1 MMKNI
6 TLLAAACLCSISA
19 FSTRYLVQ
27 TGLDSDAKWTRTLQE
42 GEELIDLTEKGKK
55 LNEVYKQGEHE
66 WWLAAGDYEI
76 TASMNFVNGVKIY
89 GGFAGT
95 ETSLATRAQA
105 DNAQPWEFENIT
117 SITGNN
123 TFPIFT
129 CTANLPIET
138 ILDGVTVQNGVT
150 SGNGGGMTIRPNGY
164 VRNCRFLYNTASGQG
179 GAILFNGGGTVEDSY
194 FFNNNAKLGGACHIA
209 KISSITGCLF
219 ENNIAEQGGAI
230 RSQATDGTIANC
242 IIRNNTAT
250 TNGSGIYTQTATTSA
265 TKIINCL
272 IYGNKTNVAIY
283 MYGADIINC
292 TVDGGNLN
300 SVYVTT
306 AGGKIINSVF
316 TSDIQSNLAT
326 GVEFTNNAYKAIT
339 ATETIGNVEWT
350 TSNNIQITDGNFG
363 FTNAANGDYT
373 LASTSPLINAGT
385 DVSEDYALAATDLIG
400 TTRPQ
405 GAAYDLGAYECPYYT
420 ISVTIEGSEYGT
432 IYDDKGTAIP
442 SETSTSI
449 RKGSTLSGYITT
461 NTGYEIAEAYYT
473 NAEGTKTDLK
483 NQIIE
488 DAGTGRWNYTLT
500 ITEDMDITVVFKA
513 KGSTTNLQANNIN
526 AFRCT
531 VNNGMLQ
538 VSGLQL
544 GETIS
549 IYNITGSKVAE
560 LTASDSNTSV
570 TLQQGIY
577 LVRAAGQT
585 KKIILN

>member
-27 TGLDSDAKWTRTLQE
+27 TGAEADAKWTRELQV
-42 GEELIDLTEKGKK
+42 GEVLIDLTTQGKK
-55 LNEVYKQGEHE
+55 LNEVYKQGENE

-95 ETSLATRAQA
+95 ETSLAERAQA

-129 CTANLPIET
+129 CTAALPIET
-138 ILDGVTVQNGVT
+138 ILDGVTVQNGVQT

-179 GAILFNGGGTVEDSY
+179 GAILFNGGGTIENSY

-272 IYGNKTNVAIY
+272 IYGNRTKVAIY

-292 TVDGGNLN
+292 TVDGGDVN

-316 TSDIQSNLAT
+316 TSDIQSDLAT
-326 GVEFTNNAYKAIT
+326 GVEFTNNAYAAIK
-339 ATETIGNVEWT
+339 GNDGWT
-350 TSNNIQITDGNFG
+350 NSNNLEITDGNFG
-363 FTNAANGDYT
+363 FTDAANGDYT
-373 LASTSPLINAGT
+373 LASTSPLIDAGI
-385 DVSEDYALAATDLIG
+385 DVSESYTLAATDLIG

-405 GAAYDLGAYECPYYT
+405 GTAYDLGAYECPYYT
-420 ISVTIEGSEYGT
+420 INVTIEGSEYGA
-432 IYDDKGTAIP
+432 IYDDQDQQIP
-442 SETSTSI
+442 SGISTSLK
-449 RKGSTLSGYITT
+449 KGSTLSGYITI
-461 NTGYEIAEAYYT
+461 NEGCEVAEAYYT
-473 NAEGTKTDLK
+473 NAAGTKKDLK
-483 NQIIE
+483 DQVSI
-488 DAGTGRWNYTLT
+488 DAGTGNLIYAWT
-500 ITEDMDITVVFKA
+500 ITEDMDIKVVFQK
-513 KGSTTNLQANNIN
+513 KGTSTNLQENNIN
-526 AFRCT
+526 PFRCT

-538 VSGLQL
+538 VSGIQI
-544 GETIS
+544 GETII
-549 IYNITGSKVAE
+549 IYNIAGSKVAE
-560 LTASDSNTSV
+560 RTVSESTMSIA
-570 TLQQGIY
+570 LQQGIY
-577 LVRAAGQT
+577 IVRAAGQT

>member
-1 MMKNI
+1 MMKHI

-95 ETSLATRAQA
+95 ETNVEERAQSEG
-105 DNAQPWEFENIT
+105 AQPWEF
-117 SITGNN
+117 GNSTILDGKN
-123 TFPIFT
+123 TIPVFGCSSAPSV
-129 CTANLPIET
+129 ET
-138 ILDGVTVQNGVT
+138 ILDGVTVQNGNQA
-150 SGNGGGMTIRPNGY
+150 SGNGGGMTIRNNCY
-164 VRNCRFLYNTASGQG
+164 VRNCRFLNNTASNQG
-179 GAILFNGGGTVEDSY
+179 GAIICNGGGTVEDSY
-194 FFNNNAKLGGACHIA
+194 FSGNNATLGGACHIA
-209 KISSITGCLF
+209 ATSSITGCLF
-219 ENNIAEQGGAI
+219 ENNTANNGGAI

-250 TNGSGIYTQTATTSA
+250 ANGSGIYTQSNASA
-265 TKIINCL
+265 NKIINCL
-272 IYGNKTNVAIY
+272 IYGNQTKVAVY
-283 MYGADIINC
+283 MRGADIINC
-292 TVDGGNLN
+292 TVDGGDVN

-316 TSDIQSNLAT
+316 TTPVESALTT
-326 GVEFTNNAYKAIT
+326 GVEFMNNAYASIK
-339 ATETIGNVEWT
+339 GNDEWT
-350 TSNNIQITDGNFG
+350 NSNNKEITNGEFG
-363 FTNAANGDYT
+363 FTDAASGDYT
-373 LASTSPLINAGT
+373 LASTSQLINAGT
-385 DVSEDYALAATDLIG
+385 DIHADYASAATDLIG

-405 GAAYDLGAYECPYYT
+405 GTAYDLGAYECPYYT
-420 ISVTIEGSEYGT
+420 IKVTIEGSEYGT
-432 IYDDKGTAIP
+432 IYDDKDQPIATGAQI
-442 SETSTSI
+442 SLI
-449 RKGSTLSGYITT
+449 KGSTLSGYITI
-461 NTGYEIAEAYYT
+461 NEGYEIAKASYT
-473 NAEGTKTDLK
+473 NAAGTEIDLK
-483 NQIIE
+483 KQIIE
-488 DAGTGRWNYTLT
+488 DATITGRWNYTWT
-500 ITEDMDITVVFKA
+500 VTEDMDIKVVFQT

-526 AFRCT
+526 PFRCM

-549 IYNITGSKVAE
+549 IYNIAGSKVAE

>member
-27 TGLDSDAKWTRTLQE
+27 TGAEADAKWTRELQV
-42 GEELIDLTEKGKK
+42 GEVLIDLTTQGKK
-55 LNEVYKQGEHE
+55 LNEVYKQGENE

-95 ETSLATRAQA
+95 ETSLAERTQA

-129 CTANLPIET
+129 CTAALPIET
-138 ILDGVTVQNGVT
+138 ILDGVTVQNGVQT

-179 GAILFNGGGTVEDSY
+179 GAILFNGGGTVENSY

-272 IYGNKTNVAIY
+272 IYGNRTKVAIY

-292 TVDGGNLN
+292 TVDGGDVN

-316 TSDIQSNLAT
+316 TTPVESALTT
-326 GVEFTNNAYKAIT
+326 GVEFMNNAYASIK
-339 ATETIGNVEWT
+339 GNDEWT
-350 TSNNIQITDGNFG
+350 NSNNKEITNSEFG
-363 FTNAANGDYT
+363 FTDAASGDYT
-373 LASTSPLINAGT
+373 LTSTSPLINAGT
-385 DVSEDYALAATDLIG
+385 DVSADYALAATDLIG

-405 GAAYDLGAYECPYYT
+405 GTAYDLGAYECPYYT
-420 ISVTIEGSEYGT
+420 ISVTIDGSDYGA
-432 IYDDKGTAIP
+432 IYDEQGTAIQ
-442 SETSTSI
+442 SGTSTSI

-473 NAEGTKTDLK
+473 NAEETTTDLK
-483 NQIIE
+483 DIITE
-488 DAGTGRWNYTLT
+488 DTGTAGRWNYTLT

>member
-27 TGLDSDAKWTRTLQE
+27 TGAEADAKWTRELQV
-42 GEELIDLTEKGKK
+42 GEVLIDLTTQGKK
-55 LNEVYKQGEHE
+55 LNEVYKQGENE

-95 ETSLATRAQA
+95 ETSLAERAQA

-129 CTANLPIET
+129 CTAALPIET
-138 ILDGVTVQNGVT
+138 ILDGVTVQNGVQT

-179 GAILFNGGGTVEDSY
+179 GAILFNGGGTVENSY

-272 IYGNKTNVAIY
+272 IYGNRTKVAIY

-292 TVDGGNLN
+292 TVDGGNVN

-316 TSDIQSNLAT
+316 TSDIQSDLAT
-326 GVEFTNNAYKAIT
+326 GVEFTNNAYAAIK
-339 ATETIGNVEWT
+339 GNDGWT
-350 TSNNIQITDGNFG
+350 NSNNLEITDGNFG
-363 FTNAANGDYT
+363 FTDAANGDYT
-373 LASTSPLINAGT
+373 LASTSPLIDAGI
-385 DVSEDYALAATDLIG
+385 DVSESYTLAATDLFG

-405 GAAYDLGAYECPYYT
+405 GTAYDLGAYECPYYT
-420 ISVTIEGSEYGT
+420 INVTIEGSEYGA
-432 IYDDKGTAIP
+432 IYDDQNHQIP
-442 SETSTSI
+442 SGTSTNL
-449 RKGSTLSGYITT
+449 RKGSTLSGYITI
-461 NTGYEIAEAYYT
+461 NEGCKVAEAYYT
-473 NAEGTKTDLK
+473 NAAGTKKDLK
-483 NQIIE
+483 DQVSI
-488 DAGTGRWNYTLT
+488 DAGTGNLIYAWT
-500 ITEDMDITVVFKA
+500 ITEDMDIKVVFQE
-513 KGSTTNLQANNIN
+513 KGTSTNLQEDNIN
-526 AFRCT
+526 PFRCT

-538 VSGLQL
+538 VSGIQI
-544 GETIS
+544 GETII
-549 IYNITGSKVAE
+549 IYNIAGSKVAE
-560 LTASDSNTSV
+560 RTVSESTMSIA
-570 TLQQGIY
+570 LQQGIY
-577 LVRAAGQT
+577 IVRAAGQT

>member
-27 TGLDSDAKWTRTLQE
+27 TGAEADAKWTRELQV
-42 GEELIDLTEKGKK
+42 GEVLIDLTTQGKK
-55 LNEVYKQGEHE
+55 LNEVYKQGENE

-95 ETSLATRAQA
+95 ETSLAERAQA

-129 CTANLPIET
+129 CTAALPIET

-179 GAILFNGGGTVEDSY
+179 GAILFNGGGTIENSY

-272 IYGNKTNVAIY
+272 IYGNRTKVAIY

-292 TVDGGNLN
+292 TVDGGDVN

-316 TSDIQSNLAT
+316 TSDIQSDLAT
-326 GVEFTNNAYKAIT
+326 GVEFTNNAYAAIK
-339 ATETIGNVEWT
+339 GNDGWT
-350 TSNNIQITDGNFG
+350 NSNNLEITDGNFG
-363 FTNAANGDYT
+363 FTDAANGDYT
-373 LASTSPLINAGT
+373 LASTSPLIDAGI
-385 DVSEDYALAATDLIG
+385 DVSENYTLATTDLFG

-405 GAAYDLGAYECPYYT
+405 GTAYDLGAYECPYYT
-420 ISVTIEGSEYGT
+420 INVTIEGSEYGA
-432 IYDDKGTAIP
+432 IYDDQNHQIP
-442 SETSTSI
+442 SGTSTNL
-449 RKGSTLSGYITT
+449 RKGSTLSGYITI
-461 NTGYEIAEAYYT
+461 NEGCKVAEAYYT
-473 NAEGTKTDLK
+473 NAAGTKKDLK
-483 NQIIE
+483 DQVSI
-488 DAGTGRWNYTLT
+488 DTGTGNLIYAWT
-500 ITEDMDITVVFKA
+500 ITEDMDIKVVFQE
-513 KGSTTNLQANNIN
+513 KGTSTNLQEDNIN
-526 AFRCT
+526 LFRCT

-538 VSGLQL
+538 VSGIQI
-544 GETIS
+544 GETII
-549 IYNITGSKVAE
+549 IYNIAGSKVAE
-560 LTASDSNTSV
+560 RTVSESTMSIA
-570 TLQQGIY
+570 LQQGIY
-577 LVRAAGQT
+577 IVRAAGQT

>member
-1 MMKNI
+1 MKKHYL
-6 TLLAAACLCSISA
+6 TVAVACLLSIPA

-27 TGLDSDAKWTRTLQE
+27 TGAEGDAKWTRALQD
-42 GEELIDLTEKGKK
+42 GEELIDLTQKGQK
-55 LNEVYKQGEHE
+55 LNEVYKQGANE
-66 WWLAAGDYEI
+66 WWLAAGNYDV

-95 ETSLATRAQA
+95 ETNVEERAQSEG
-105 DNAQPWEFENIT
+105 AQPWEF
-117 SITGNN
+117 GNPTILDGKN
-123 TFPIFT
+123 TIPVFGCSSAPSV
-129 CTANLPIET
+129 ET
-138 ILDGVTVQNGVT
+138 ILDGVTVQNGNQA
-150 SGNGGGMTIRPNGY
+150 SGNGGGMTIRNNCY
-164 VRNCRFLYNTASGQG
+164 VRNCRFLNNTASNQG
-179 GAILFNGGGTVEDSY
+179 GAIICNGGGTVEDSY
-194 FFNNNAKLGGACHIA
+194 FSGNNATLGGACHIA
-209 KISSITGCLF
+209 ATSSITGCLF
-219 ENNIAEQGGAI
+219 ENNTANNGGAI

-250 TNGSGIYTQTATTSA
+250 ANGSGIYTQSNASA
-265 TKIINCL
+265 NKIINCL
-272 IYGNKTNVAIY
+272 IYGNQTKVAVY
-283 MYGADIINC
+283 MRGADIINC
-292 TVDGGNLN
+292 TVDGGDVN

-316 TSDIQSNLAT
+316 TTPVESALTT
-326 GVEFTNNAYKAIT
+326 GVEFMNNAYASIK
-339 ATETIGNVEWT
+339 GNDEWT
-350 TSNNIQITDGNFG
+350 NSNNKEITNGEFG
-363 FTNAANGDYT
+363 FTDAASGDYT
-373 LASTSPLINAGT
+373 LTSTSPLINAGT
-385 DVSEDYALAATDLIG
+385 DVSADYATAATDLIG

-405 GAAYDLGAYECPYYT
+405 GTAYDLGAYECPYYT

-432 IYDDKGTAIP
+432 IYDDQGTAIP

-461 NTGYEIAEAYYT
+461 DTGYEIAEAYYT

-483 NQIIE
+483 DIITE
-488 DAGTGRWNYTLT
+488 DTEITGRWNYTLT